1 MREHK
6 SASALPFCF
15 PFNYSPYYKQT
26 FPYQNL
32 FLCRYCS
39 LHVSRESQFVQ
50 GLFLKTACSVYWM
63 KKMKKI
69 VCHLIAN
76 KFYVLSRYFHPFC
89 PTLILTWPTS
99 SWKRRFGNRV
109 GETEEPVDPINPAGF
124 PINKVVQ
131 TIKRRQNW
139 IHTNCAN
146 RDISEIALAITKTQF
161 RKHFGFGYPFTN
173 HNHSMYAA
181 GSFCLCLRVECWT
194 RVPSLCA
201 QQQDLPRDSRRWAGA
216 GISQ

>member
-1 MREHK
+1 
-6 SASALPFCF
+6 
-15 PFNYSPYYKQT
+15 
-26 FPYQNL
+26 
-32 FLCRYCS
+32 
-39 LHVSRESQFVQ
+39 
-50 GLFLKTACSVYWM
+50 
-63 KKMKKI
+63 MKKI

-89 PTLILTWPTS
+89 PTLILTWSTS

-146 RDISEIALAITKTQF
+146 RDISERALPITKTQF
-161 RKHFGFGYPFTN
+161 RKHFGFGYPFAN

-216 GISQ
+216 GISQKTV

>member
-1 MREHK
+1 MCEHK

-26 FPYQNL
+26 FPYKNL
-32 FLCRYCS
+32 FLRRYGR

-50 GLFLKTACSVYWM
+50 GLFLKMACSVYWM
-63 KKMKKI
+63 RKMKKI

-89 PTLILTWPTS
+89 PTLILTRSTS

-131 TIKRRQNW
+131 TIKRRQN
-139 IHTNCAN
+139 
-146 RDISEIALAITKTQF
+146 
-161 RKHFGFGYPFTN
+161 
-173 HNHSMYAA
+173 
-181 GSFCLCLRVECWT
+181 
-194 RVPSLCA
+194 
-201 QQQDLPRDSRRWAGA
+201 
-216 GISQ
+216 